1 MIGDID
7 ETEGILSICL
17 LKYSRFSSFTY
28 LLMARFVNIPLATS
42 KTDQFMILEE
52 QVVWM
57 ILGSEDR
64 WQRCLQ
70 IVNKVMVRNVDLDLF
85 G

>member
-1 MIGDID
+1 
-7 ETEGILSICL
+7 
-17 LKYSRFSSFTY
+17 
-28 LLMARFVNIPLATS
+28 MACFVNTPLATS

-57 ILGSEDR
+57 IPGSEDR

>member
-1 MIGDID
+1 
-7 ETEGILSICL
+7 
-17 LKYSRFSSFTY
+17 
-28 LLMARFVNIPLATS
+28 MACFVNIPLATS

-52 QVVWM
+52 HVVWM
-57 ILGSEDR
+57 IPGSEDC